1 MKILKKISEDEV
13 IAEFLK
19 GEINSKRFGK
29 DIINA
34 LKKEKK
40 SKNIVI
46 NPDLRNKSENKFRNK
61 LLKKEVRKEFFE
73 DFPNNVRWYKA
84 VIHKQELKKAKY
96 INFSYW
102 NKLSSK
108 TRSPVRAAENIKVGV
123 KAFGVSNKGFFEILS
138 EIEKGRKIPIMIF
151 VAKNKQ
157 SRLVV
162 LEGHARLTAY
172 FLNEKYI
179 PRNMEIIIGYSGK
192 LVNWNL
198 Y

>member
-34 LKKEKK
+34 LKKKKK

-46 NPDLRNKSENKFRNK
+46 NPDLRNKSENKFRKK
-61 LLKKEVRKEFFE
+61 LLEEVREEFFE
-73 DFPNNVRWYKA
+73 NFPVDVKWYKA
-84 VIHKQELKKAKY
+84 IIQKQELKKVKY
-96 INFSYW
+96 INYSYW
-102 NKLSSK
+102 NRLSDE
-108 TRSPVRAAENIKVGV
+108 TRLPIRAAKNVRAGV
-123 KAFGVSNKGFFEILS
+123 KVFGVSNKGFFEILS
-138 EIEKGRKIPIMIF
+138 RIEKGGKIPVMIF
-151 VAKNKQ
+151 VAKNKR

-172 FLNEKYI
+172 FLSEKYI
-179 PRNMEIIIGYSGK
+179 PKTLKIIVGYSQK
-192 LVNWNL
+192 LVKWDL